1 MKSRNNALEF
11 STVGSEVLSAAD
23 AVTGK
28 RYGALQVINDAT
40 IASMTS
46 GTIINNSGL
55 VGIPLIAGTVI
66 YGEISAIT
74 LSSGVVVAHKY

>member
-1 MKSRNNALEF
+1 MTPPLP
-11 STVGSEVLSAAD
+11 L
-23 AVTGK
+23 
-28 RYGALQVINDAT
+28 
-40 IASMTS
+40 TS